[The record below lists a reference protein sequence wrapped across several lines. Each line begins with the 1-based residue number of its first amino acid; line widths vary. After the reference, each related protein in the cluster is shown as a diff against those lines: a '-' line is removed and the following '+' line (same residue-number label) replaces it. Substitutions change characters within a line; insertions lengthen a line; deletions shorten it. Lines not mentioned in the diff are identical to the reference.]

1 MGKIIQL
8 KTNMG
13 KLTDEEF
20 AEFKQNYIE
29 YQQVIFA
36 LGNLEA
42 EYTASK
48 NSLLIQI
55 NAINEKKQ
63 AINNTLG
70 EKYGEKQV
78 DLETGELN

>member
-1 MGKIIQL
+1 MD
-8 KTNMG
+8 

-29 YQQVIFA
+29 YQQAIFA

-42 EYTASK
+42 EYVANK

-78 DLETGELN
+78 DLETGELK

>member
-1 MGKIIQL
+1 
-8 KTNMG
+8 MG